1 MAVLAWNSCMTMS
14 FWSFVIHVLHF
25 GNVSAY
31 QWDFRTNATSTNSTV
46 LCAKMN
52 LWHLRWK
59 EINIPIMEFQVILFA
74 SIVPLFCQNRGQV
87 HCFLL
92 YCTRNSFNE
101 IQIYSAVRFVYFENF
116 SLQMEALERGRKHH
130 NRFIVVPNIVPKSIF
145 PLNGPRL
152 IEKKVECL

>member
-1 MAVLAWNSCMTMS
+1 METLVHTNEILELMLLQLIPLCYVQKWTYDTWDEKKLTFQLWNFRWFYLRQLCLCFVRIAVKFIASC
-14 FWSFVIHVLHF
+14 
-25 GNVSAY
+25 
-31 QWDFRTNATSTNSTV
+31 
-46 LCAKMN
+46 
-52 LWHLRWK
+52 
-59 EINIPIMEFQVILFA
+59 
-74 SIVPLFCQNRGQV
+74 
-87 HCFLL
+87 
-92 YCTRNSFNE
+92 CTRNSFNE